1 MALTGG
7 QIHLDKGHDG
17 RVATL
22 TLENGTY
29 NIVTFET
36 RRRMREL
43 FAGIDADPAV
53 RVVVIRGAGEHFT
66 SGGDIAGF
74 MEVAPFGLTDLGH
87 DITAPARSP
96 KPVIAAID
104 GYCFG
109 VGLELALSADIRVAT
124 GRAQFALPEMNLGM
138 IPGSGGTQRL
148 ARLIG
153 LSRAKYHVMTGTRF
167 SARQAADWGLVAELA
182 DDDADHPGALS
193 RITEALVTR
202 LLGFSGAAL
211 RTAKEVLDRGADG
224 PLYTGIELERKSYAM
239 LRSTHDFAEGVAAF
253 GEKRKPVFRHQ

>member
-7 QIHLDKGHDG
+7 QIHLEKSHDG
-17 RVATL
+17 QVVHL
-22 TLENGTY
+22 TLENGKY
-29 NIVTFET
+29 NVVTFET
-36 RRRMREL
+36 RRRMQEL
-43 FAGIDADPAV
+43 FAGIDADPGV

-74 MEVAPFGLTDLGH
+74 MEVEPFGLTDLGH

-96 KPVIAAID
+96 KPVIAAVD

-124 GRAQFALPEMNLGM
+124 RRAQFALPEMTLGM

-153 LSRAKYHVMTGTRF
+153 LSRAKYHIMTGTRF
-167 SARQAADWGLVAELA
+167 SAQQAADWGLVAELA
-182 DDDADHPGALS
+182 EDADGLAG
-193 RITEALVTR
+193 ITEALVTK

-211 RTAKEVLDRGADG
+211 RTAKEVLDRGTDG
-224 PLYTGIELERKSYAM
+224 PLYTGIELERKAYTM
-239 LRSTHDFAEGVAAF
+239 LRSTRDFAEGVAAF
-253 GEKRKPVFRHQ
+253 GERRKPAFRHQ